1 MKAVEK
7 PIASPFTN
15 PDRKESFR
23 PGLRERNK
31 MDKLARIKRAARKLF
46 EKQGVEATTIREIAT
61 ASDIGLGTMF
71 SYAAN
76 KEDLLVMIFR
86 EEVGE
91 ALKLA
96 FASLPKKGLLE
107 QFLHIF
113 GAIVEHH
120 RQDPGLARVFIKETP
135 FIDDRRHGVRD
146 FMQTLFSGLTALVDE
161 SKERGEIRAEVP
173 SALLAKNLFAISFY
187 HLQLW
192 LGDTHPKQELE
203 YPRLRDALELHLT
216 GLRNP
221 PPSSDLRSVETLRKR
236 KG

>member
-7 PIASPFTN
+7 IVTCSPEESGQ
-15 PDRKESFR
+15 KERFR
-23 PGLRERNK
+23 AGLRERNK
-31 MDKLARIKRAARKLF
+31 MEKLARIKQAARRLF
-46 EKQGVEATTIREIAT
+46 EKQGVEATTIRQIAA

-96 FASLPKKGLLE
+96 FASLPKKGVLE

-120 RQDPGLARVFIKETP
+120 REDPALARVFVKETP
-135 FIDDRRHGVRD
+135 FIDDRRHEVRE
-146 FMQTLFSGLTALVDE
+146 FMQTLFSGLTALVDRA
-161 SKERGEIRAEVP
+161 KERGELRADVP
-173 SALLAKNLFAISFY
+173 SALLAQNLFAISFLR
-187 HLQLW
+187 LQLW
-192 LGDTHPKQELE
+192 LGGKHPKHELQ

-216 GLRNP
+216 GLRNS
-221 PPSSDLRSVETLRKR
+221 PPSSGRRLVGTVRKSR
-236 KG
+236 V

>member
-1 MKAVEK
+1 MKAVEE
-7 PIASPFTN
+7 IVTSSPMESGQ
-15 PDRKESFR
+15 KERFR
-23 PGLRERNK
+23 AGLRERNK
-31 MDKLARIKRAARKLF
+31 MDKLVRIKRAARKLF
-46 EKQGVEATTIREIAT
+46 EKQGVEATTIRQIAT

-96 FASLPKKGLLE
+96 FASLPKKGLLQ

-120 RQDPGLARVFIKETP
+120 REDPGLARVFIKETP

-192 LGDTHPKQELE
+192 LGGTHPTDELE